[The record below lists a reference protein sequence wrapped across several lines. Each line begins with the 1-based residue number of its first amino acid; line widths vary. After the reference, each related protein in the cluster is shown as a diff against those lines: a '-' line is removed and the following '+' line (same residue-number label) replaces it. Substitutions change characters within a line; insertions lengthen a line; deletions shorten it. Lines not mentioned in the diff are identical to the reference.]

1 MKTTIELPDQL
12 VKEAKRIALE
22 RGQTLKD
29 VMIDAL
35 KSEVKQVKKNELL
48 NWVKNLQ
55 KEFENTGWK
64 NADQYVAEQR
74 NGWG

>member
-1 MKTTIELPDQL
+1 LKTTIELPDLL

-29 VMIDAL
+29 VRISAL
-35 KSEVKQVKKNELL
+35 ESEVKQVKKNELL
-48 NWVKNLQ
+48 NWVQGLQ
-55 KEFENTGWK
+55 KEFKDTGWK

-74 NGWG
+74 QGWG

>member
-1 MKTTIELPDQL
+1 MKTTIELPDPL

-22 RGQTLKD
+22 RGLTLKD
-29 VMIDAL
+29 VMISAL
-35 KSEVKQVKKNELL
+35 ESEVKQVKKNELL
-48 NWVKNLQ
+48 NWVQGLQ
-55 KEFENTGWK
+55 KEFKNTGWK

>member
-1 MKTTIELPDQL
+1 MKTTIELPDPL

-29 VMIDAL
+29 VMISAL
-35 KSEVKQVKKNELL
+35 ECEVKRVKKDELL
-48 NWVKNLQ
+48 NWVHGIQ
-55 KEFENTGWK
+55 KEFKDTGWK

-74 NGWG
+74 DGWG